1 MAAIQHIAAIAFL
14 ERAFGFREIPT
25 ARLVSSTGVVG
36 HSMQRLQKVS
46 R

>member
-1 MAAIQHIAAIAFL
+1 MAAIRHIAAIAFL

-25 ARLVSSTGVVG
+25 ARLVSSTGGG
-36 HSMQRLQKVS
+36 HSMQRLQEVS